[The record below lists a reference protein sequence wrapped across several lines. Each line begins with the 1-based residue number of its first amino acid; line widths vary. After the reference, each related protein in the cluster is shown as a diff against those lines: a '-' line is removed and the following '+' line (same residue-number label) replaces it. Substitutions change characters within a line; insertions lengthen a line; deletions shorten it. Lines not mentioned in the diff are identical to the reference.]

1 MKNSTFF
8 SRITD
13 LLLPRALPH
22 NRRLLA
28 VACLIAAHHLFSCA
42 ASRAY
47 GDGGSYGGITGGD
60 GLPTEE
66 DCRSCHD
73 NLVRFPFLDETNVNK
88 HHLLV
93 GQPVVLPTVPP
104 GVEPV
109 AAYECLFC
117 HPAVWDAE
125 IPGYSVSLFRDC
137 LVCHPVETVSGPPRM
152 QGSNRHHKL
161 GYSCSVCHEQ
171 RR

>member
-1 MKNSTFF
+1 MATGFSTTRFF
-8 SRITD
+8 HQAR
-13 LLLPRALPH
+13 LFFAWAC
-22 NRRLLA
+22 LLA
-28 VACLIAAHHLFSCA
+28 ILHLFSCPVSW
-42 ASRAY
+42 ASS
-47 GDGGSYGGITGGD
+47 GGMTGGGITGGD
-60 GLPTEE
+60 GLPTEA

-73 NLVRFPFLDETNVNK
+73 NLVEFPLLGETNVNK

-93 GQPVVLPTVPP
+93 GSQIILPTAPP
-104 GVEPV
+104 DAEFGDT
-109 AAYECLFC
+109 YECLFC
-117 HPAVWDAE
+117 HPAVWNPE
-125 IPGYSVSLFRDC
+125 ITGYSVSLFRDC